1 MRWHPIEIEN
11 ESQNLGLLY
20 AKFSVGAVVS
30 LKWKKTKR
38 IAYVNIL
45 FIVSGD
51 WVSVDVV

>member
-1 MRWHPIEIEN
+1 MRWHSIETQNEN
-11 ESQNLGLLY
+11 QNFGLLCV
-20 AKFSVGAVVS
+20 KFSVGAVVS

-38 IAYVNIL
+38 IAYANIL